1 MKTQV
6 NARPRGLRLTIRH
19 QMILVVYF
27 ALVLMIV
34 NAQHAKAGSV
44 GWEDGTLWALL
55 LSPWIL
61 GGLVMLLDQPGP
73 IRNWAVSGLLMC
85 FSPALTI
92 QHDYY
97 ALKGLIETGRIA
109 HPLQSL
115 LFNAFFLGSFAVYW
129 YHMGIARCPQCER
142 RALIPLM
149 RLWGQAPRTTKTRW
163 CASCG
168 ALLWR
173 HADGSWRKE
182 RRRTWLDE
190 VRESTAT
197 PSLGD
202 EQRSSPAAET
212 ISLALEPKPNIG

>member
-6 NARPRGLRLTIRH
+6 DARPRGLRLTIRH
-19 QMILVVYF
+19 QMILVAYF
-27 ALVLMIV
+27 ALVFMIF
-34 NAQHAKAGSV
+34 NAQQGKVGAI
-44 GWEDGTLWALL
+44 GWEDGTLWTVL

-73 IRNWAVSGLLMC
+73 IRNWAVSGLLMT
-85 FSPALTI
+85 FSPALVI

-97 ALKGLIETGRIA
+97 ALKGLLETGRMA

-129 YHMGIARCPQCER
+129 YHMGIARCPQCAR

-149 RLWGQAPRTTKTRW
+149 RLWGQAPRTSKTRW

-168 ALLWR
+168 ALLWK

-182 RRRTWLDE
+182 RRRTWLDD
-190 VRESTAT
+190 VRETAAEE
-197 PSLGD
+197 PSVD
-202 EQRSSPAAET
+202 APVSSPTTAAIT
-212 ISLALEPKPNIG
+212 AGLEPKPNAG